1 MAGDNYFSK
10 LESDRQGKGDTW
22 EDAAT
27 VVKTESQ
34 LGQDNTQE
42 PFSVFTNIQKRMIV
56 LIAALTTLL
65 PPLTGSTYYPVIPTM
80 AHDLNVS
87 VSDIGYTIT
96 AYLVR
101 IAHDSSH
108 LDVRNG

>member
-1 MAGDNYFSK
+1 MAGYNYSSK
-10 LESDRQGKGDTW
+10 HKGYRQGKGNTGQ
-22 EDAAT
+22 DAAT

-34 LGQDNTQE
+34 LGQDNMQE
-42 PFSVFTNIQKRMIV
+42 PFSIFTKIQKRVIV

-87 VSDIGYTIT
+87 ASDIGYTIT

-101 IAHDSSH
+101 ISHDSSH